1 MAKFKAK
8 LNAYLAKSDRHFG
21 KGQEYEL
28 DQDEANRINGLF
40 NEVVGEDC
48 LELVEE
54 PKQDLFEVET
64 STF

>member
-1 MAKFKAK
+1 MAKYQAK
-8 LNAYLAKSDRHFG
+8 LNVYLAKSDRHFD

-28 DQDEANRINGLF
+28 DLDEANRINSLF

-48 LELVEE
+48 LELIEE
-54 PKQDLFEVET
+54 PEKELVEVET

>member
-8 LNAYLAKSDRHFG
+8 LNAYLAKSDRHFD

-28 DQDEANRINGLF
+28 DQDEANQINGLF
-40 NEVVGEDC
+40 NEVIGEDC
-48 LELVEE
+48 FELVEE
-54 PKQDLFEVET
+54 PKQDLVEVGT

>member
-8 LNAYLAKSDRHFG
+8 LNAYLAKSDRHFD

-40 NEVVGEDC
+40 NEVIGEDC
-48 LELVEE
+48 FELVEE
-54 PKQDLFEVET
+54 PKQDLVEVET
-64 STF
+64 SAF

>member
-8 LNAYLAKSDRHFG
+8 LNVYLAKSDRHFDKG
-21 KGQEYEL
+21 KEYEL

-40 NEVVGEDC
+40 NEVIGEDC
-48 LELVEE
+48 FELVEE
-54 PKQDLFEVET
+54 PKQDLVEVGT

>member
-8 LNAYLAKSDRHFG
+8 VNIYLAKSDRHFD

-40 NEVVGEDC
+40 NEVIGEDC
-48 LELVEE
+48 FELVEE
-54 PKQDLFEVET
+54 PKQDLVEVGT

>member
-8 LNAYLAKSDRHFG
+8 LNVYLAKSDRHFD
-21 KGQEYEL
+21 KDQEYEL

-40 NEVVGEDC
+40 NEVIGEDC
-48 LELVEE
+48 FELVEE
-54 PKQDLFEVET
+54 PKQDLVEVGT